1 MKKQLIPYTIAI
13 QLKELKCYERSTHY
27 YENGKLKMY
36 SITNE
41 GWNFN
46 QSFIECCSA
55 LTVDQV
61 LDWFESQHD
70 LYSEILLD
78 RTMEAKYTFT
88 ISELKQN
95 KKESEWLDP
104 IHSEY
109 LYRKKIEA
117 KLECIEHLINLIK
130 NGK

>member
-13 QLKELKCYERSTHY
+13 QLKELKWYERSTLY

-36 SITNE
+36 SITNF

-78 RTMEAKYTFT
+78 RTLEAKYTYA
-88 ISELKQN
+88 ISELKEN
-95 KKESEWLDP
+95 KMFLWLDP
-104 IHSEY
+104 INSEH